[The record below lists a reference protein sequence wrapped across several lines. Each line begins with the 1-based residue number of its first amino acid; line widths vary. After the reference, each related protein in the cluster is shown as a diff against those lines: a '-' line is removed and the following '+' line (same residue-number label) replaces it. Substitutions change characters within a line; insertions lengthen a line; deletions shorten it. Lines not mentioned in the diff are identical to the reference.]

1 MNESIQQEPHDLTSL
16 SRKSWTAY
24 IWPVVLTLLALA
36 LTMPGAWRHA
46 WTTALACGAVI
57 LAISAYVIWN
67 LRTVHLYCDDVGV
80 WVYSGVLP
88 WNKGVAGVKWRDLD
102 EAVYFQGPVS
112 WALRTYSLRIGHRF
126 TKSSEII
133 LTKMWKGH
141 EAVMTINSRHQEL
154 IRSGQLM

>member
-1 MNESIQQEPHDLTSL
+1 MNGSIQHEPRDVTSL
-16 SRKSWTAY
+16 SRKSWIAY
-24 IWPVVLTLLALA
+24 VWPVVLTLLALA
-36 LTMPGAWRHA
+36 LTLPPAWQHG

-67 LRTVHLYCDDVGV
+67 LRAVHLYCDDVGV

-88 WNKGVAGVKWRDLD
+88 WNEGVAGVKWRDLD

-112 WALRTYSLRIGHRF
+112 WALRSYSLRIGHRF
-126 TKSSEII
+126 TKCSEII

-141 EAVMTINSRHQEL
+141 EAVMRINSRHQEL
-154 IRSGQLM
+154 IRSGRLM

>member
-1 MNESIQQEPHDLTSL
+1 MSESIQQTSGDVTSL
-16 SRKSWTAY
+16 ARKSWVAY
-24 IWPVVLTLLALA
+24 LWSVVLTLVALA
-36 LTMPGAWRHA
+36 LTLPGAWQHG
-46 WTTALACGAVI
+46 WMTALACGAAI
-57 LAISAYVIWN
+57 LFIAAYVILS
-67 LRTVHLYCDDVGV
+67 LRAVHLYCDDVGV

-112 WALRTYSLRIGHRF
+112 WALRSYRLRIGHRF

-133 LTKMWKGH
+133 LTKMWRGH
-141 EAVMTINSRHQEL
+141 EAVMTINSRHQDL